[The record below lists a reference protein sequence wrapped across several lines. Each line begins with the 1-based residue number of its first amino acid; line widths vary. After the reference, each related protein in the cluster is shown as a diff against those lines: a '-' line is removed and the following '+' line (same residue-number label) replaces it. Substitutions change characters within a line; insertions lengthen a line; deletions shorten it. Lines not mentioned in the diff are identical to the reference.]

1 MGKHIVELTQA
12 EKETLTHVVSNGKA
26 AAYKIKHAN
35 ILLLANQAEGGSAWT
50 DEKIAEAVHCRARTV
65 ANVRKRLVTLGLDA
79 ALGRQN
85 QGVGRPPKFNGES
98 EARLTMIACSAPPD
112 GRSRWTIRLLA
123 DKMVELGCFETCGK
137 TQVQQVL
144 KKVN

>member
-1 MGKHIVELTQA
+1 MGKHIVELKHA
-12 EKETLTHVVSNGKA
+12 EIEALTDVVNNGKA

-35 ILLLANQAEGGSAWT
+35 ILPLTNQAESGPAWT

-85 QGVGRPPKFNGES
+85 QGVGRPPKFDGET
-98 EARLTMIACSAPPD
+98 EAQLTMIACSAPPE
-112 GRSRWTIRLLA
+112 GRGRWTVRLLA
-123 DKMVELGCFETCGK
+123 DKMVELGCFESCGK

-144 KKVN
+144 KKVS